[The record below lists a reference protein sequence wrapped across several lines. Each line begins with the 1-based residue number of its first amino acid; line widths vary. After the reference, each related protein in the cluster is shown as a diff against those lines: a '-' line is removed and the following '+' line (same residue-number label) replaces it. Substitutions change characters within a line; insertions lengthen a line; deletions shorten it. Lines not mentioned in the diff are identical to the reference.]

1 MAAEETPKKKSGIY
15 ARQGDIGLLYFSG
28 GFFPDEHEE
37 ILPTGGL
44 FDLASGAA
52 TANRHQVAA
61 ADCRMFQPKVRVRG
75 NADVILHVEKDTPM
89 LHPEHENK
97 IIEKGTYIVRRQ
109 RDGAAYVA
117 D

>member
-1 MAAEETPKKKSGIY
+1 MAAEEIQKKKSGIY
-15 ARQGDIGLLYFSG
+15 ARQGDIGLLYFAG
-28 GFFPDEHEE
+28 EFFPDEHEE
-37 ILPTGGL
+37 IMPTNGL
-44 FDLASGAA
+44 FDLASGTA

-61 ADCRMFQPKVRVRG
+61 ADCRMFLPKVRLRG
-75 NADVILHVEKDTPM
+75 NTDLILHVDKETPM